1 MLFSVFLIHKTNVY
15 PLIPAPSAPPQN
27 IIATPV
33 SSTSI
38 MVIWDDPPLTD
49 QNGIIVS
56 YNVTYTN
63 VNLMQA
69 NTIGVTN
76 RSVLLSNLEEFE
88 EYSFEVAAVTTEMG
102 PFSDPVSTLTYEDGK
117 HFIN

>member
-1 MLFSVFLIHKTNVY
+1 M
-15 PLIPAPSAPPQN
+15 
-27 IIATPV
+27 ATPV

-38 MVIWDDPPLTD
+38 MVTWNDPPLTD
-49 QNGIIVS
+49 QNGIIAS

-63 VNLMQA
+63 VNRTQS
-69 NTIGVTN
+69 NTIGATN

-88 EYSFEVAAVTTEMG
+88 EYSFEIAAITTEMG

-117 HFIN
+117 NNYCY